1 MISFFLFS
9 LSLQDLQEQLD
20 ALEKKVQELE
30 KKQIQ
35 TTSASPLNLL
45 NPAIT
50 LFGNFLWRLDD
61 KPVLTEEGEAIDD
74 TVNMREVEVD
84 FRASIDPYADGVAI
98 ISLESEAPGEVAVG
112 VEEFYINVKSLP
124 VGLWEMPPFGARIKF
139 GRFRTEFGRNNRLH
153 LHDLPQSDR
162 PLVTEEFLSA
172 EGHIASGGSATVFL
186 PSPGETALE
195 LTLQAFQG
203 GGLQVSPDKT
213 HPAYLAN
220 LRWFL
225 PLGDAHSFDASLIG
239 FTGNQSRVAS
249 VDVLY
254 RWKPLRQGESRS
266 VVVGAQAFYADQ
278 ESVEATTP
286 FGYSTWGQVQLLK
299 PLYAG
304 VRWDQ
309 TDFVDDDSRERRRV
323 TPYVTYYLSEF
334 FRARASFQRTWS
346 DDDTEDGLNTFLLEL
361 NVVFGSHPA
370 EPFWVNK

>member
-1 MISFFLFS
+1 MMIAFFLFS
-9 LSLQDLQEQLD
+9 LSLQDPQEQLD

-30 KKQIQ
+30 KKQAQ

-61 KPVLTEEGEAIDD
+61 QPVFTEEGDAIDD

-98 ISLESEAPGEVAVG
+98 FSFESEAPGEVEVG
-112 VEEFYINVKSLP
+112 VEEFYVNVKSLP
-124 VGLWEMPPFGARIKF
+124 VGFWERPPLGAKLKF

-162 PLVTEEFLSA
+162 PLVMEEFLGE
-172 EGHIASGGSATVFL
+172 EGHIANGGSTTVFL

-203 GGLQVSPDKT
+203 GGLQISPDRT

-225 PLGDAHSFDASLIG
+225 PLGDAHSFDVSLIG
-239 FTGNQSRVAS
+239 FTGSGADVAS
-249 VDVLY
+249 VDFLY
-254 RWKPLRQGESRS
+254 RWKPLQQGESRS
-266 VVVGAQAFYADQ
+266 VVVGGQAFYADQ
-278 ESVEATTP
+278 DEATTP
-286 FGYSTWGQVQLLK
+286 FGYSAWGQVQLLK
-299 PLYAG
+299 PLYVG

-309 TDFVDDDSRERRRV
+309 TDFLDDDSLERRQA

-346 DDDTEDGLNTFLLEL
+346 DNAAEDGLDTFLLEL
-361 NVVFGSHPA
+361 NVIFGSHPA